1 MSGASEVQ
9 AGRAASAR
17 PRTFAIRTFGCQM
30 NEHDS
35 ERLAGSLVADG
46 LVPADDLE
54 SADVVV
60 FNTCCVRENADN
72 RFFGHLGNLK
82 AVRERRPD
90 MQIAVGGRL
99 AQLRGEDIR
108 RRATHVDVV
117 FGTQN
122 LGRLPALLRRSAVE
136 GPTVEVPAPRARSER
151 PAGGPPRGAGSGRP
165 GEAADDAASDD
176 GAPPLAAVR
185 DVPYAAW
192 VTIQAGCD
200 NSCSFCVVPAVRGPE
215 VSRPFEVVVGEV
227 AELARRG
234 VTEVTLLGQNVN
246 SYGRDL
252 TRRRPLFADLL
263 RAVGAVEGI
272 RRVRFTSP
280 HPKDLRPE
288 TVAAMAEAPSVC
300 NHLHLPLQSG
310 SDRVLA
316 DMRRGYTAERYL
328 ERLAA
333 ARRAVADLA
342 VTTDL
347 IVGFPGESEADF
359 ERTLEVVA
367 EAAYESAYTFV
378 FSPRPGTRAA
388 GMVDRYVP
396 PEVTADRFE
405 RLRVVVERSALA
417 AHRARVGRT
426 EEVVVEGP
434 SKRDPAMTTGRT
446 TQNKLV
452 HFAARGQAPAA
463 GSYAEVLV
471 RGAAPHHL
479 LGEWVATTRGPAHR
493 RRIAVAA

>member
-1 MSGASEVQ
+1 MSSPD
-9 AGRAASAR
+9 ASA

-35 ERLAGSLVADG
+35 ERMAGSLLADG

-72 RFFGHLGNLK
+72 RFYGHLGNLK
-82 AVRERRPD
+82 SVRERRPD
-90 MQIAVGGRL
+90 MQIAVGGCL
-99 AQLRGEDIR
+99 AQLHGEDIR
-108 RRATHVDVV
+108 RRAPHVDVV
-117 FGTQN
+117 LGTHN
-122 LGRLPALLRRSAVE
+122 LGRLPDLLRQATST
-136 GPTVEVPAPRARSER
+136 GPTVEILAPQSREPTAPDQRVLSD
-151 PAGGPPRGAGSGRP
+151 AGGGKDPDEGR
-165 GEAADDAASDD
+165 AAA
-176 GAPPLAAVR
+176 LAAVR

-200 NSCSFCVVPAVRGPE
+200 NSCAFCIVPAVRGPE
-215 VSRPFEVVVGEV
+215 VSRPFEALVDEVGH
-227 AELARRG
+227 LSRRG

-263 RAVGAVEGI
+263 RAVGSVEGI

-288 TVAAMAEAPSVC
+288 TIAAMAETSTVC

-310 SDRVLA
+310 SDAVLA
-316 DMRRGYTAERYL
+316 TMRRGYTAERYL
-328 ERLAA
+328 ARLAA
-333 ARRAVADLA
+333 ARQAIPDLA

-347 IVGFPGESEADF
+347 IVGFPGEGDADF

-367 EAAYESAYTFV
+367 EAAYDGAYTFI

-388 GMVDRYVP
+388 AMGDRFVP
-396 PEVTADRFE
+396 REVVAERFE

-417 AHRARVGRT
+417 AHRARIGRT
-426 EEVVVEGP
+426 EELMVEGP
-434 SKRDPAMTTGRT
+434 SKRDPATTTGRT

-452 HFAARGQAPAA
+452 HFRPPHDAPAP
-463 GSYAEVLV
+463 GSYVEVRV
-471 RGAAPHHL
+471 TTAAPHHL
-479 LGEWVATTRGPAHR
+479 VGEWVAVTAAPAHR
-493 RRIAVAA
+493 RRIPVAAAG